1 MTVKSSPII
10 VDDQPNQSE
19 ATSSAV
25 SPNSSQQIKA
35 KRPKAVSQWTVRDVQ
50 KWLQRHC
57 SDYYNLY
64 GEKFLE
70 QDITGS
76 SFALFCLFCHY
87 LCKGQSIQLHLS
99 FVERII
105 MNLH

>member
-76 SFALFCLFCHY
+76 SFALFCLFW
-87 LCKGQSIQLHLS
+87 SLS
-99 FVERII
+99 MQGSKYTMSF
-105 MNLH
+105 

>member
-70 QDITGS
+70 QDITGL
-76 SFALFCLFCHY
+76 SFALFCLFCH
-87 LCKGQSIQLHLS
+87 
-99 FVERII
+99 
-105 MNLH
+105 

>member
-1 MTVKSSPII
+1 MTVKSSPVVVEEQQI
-10 VDDQPNQSE
+10 QSE

-25 SPNSSQQIKA
+25 SPNSSQVKA

-76 SFALFCLFCHY
+76 
-87 LCKGQSIQLHLS
+87 
-99 FVERII
+99 
-105 MNLH
+105 